1 MQQKHKYRIWQMQNN
16 QQLNEGLRSLDLQ
29 EMIYPLFEIDS
40 HRSKMGEDRDVC
52 VITFKVKDR
61 NPAKDVME
69 FIEKGFEFVLD
80 SDVSSGENA
89 KGEYFVFVELNRT
102 PQISKQIE
110 EITHGVEKLTGIDN
124 WKFKYHKMTDEFDM
138 TQESLDRIVPP
149 TPDKYDRNLNKLQT
163 EGIKRFFNKT
173 LMDDL
178 TLEGDVI
185 TIHKPFNKQVKL
197 RMVKEAA
204 TDSILEGV
212 VDAIIMDDV
221 SISEIFWLTKVLGD
235 YNINKVG
242 DKFMFDNNGQAML
255 LQRIEQ

>member
-102 PQISKQIE
+102 PQISRQIE

-138 TQESLDRIVPP
+138 TQESLDRVVPP

-163 EGIKRFFNKT
+163 VKT
-173 LMDDL
+173 ATTREIM
-178 TLEGDVI
+178 TLIERYNLQDSGCGAIDMALLASALI
-185 TIHKPFNKQVKL
+185 TENTKIWTQDKKLEALAKKLGVSFKPKL
-197 RMVKEAA
+197 H
-204 TDSILEGV
+204 
-212 VDAIIMDDV
+212 
-221 SISEIFWLTKVLGD
+221 
-235 YNINKVG
+235 
-242 DKFMFDNNGQAML
+242 
-255 LQRIEQ
+255 